1 MPRPLKVL
9 LVGASGVFGSRL
21 AELAAGEKGI
31 ELTLAARNL
40 RKLESLAARLP
51 AKVGLARTDRDTVK
65 SVDLVG
71 YDLVIDAAGPFQSS
85 HTRLID
91 AAIGARIDYIV
102 GTYRL
107 RSVLGT
113 LLEKPEELR

>member
-21 AELAAGEKGI
+21 AELAAGEKDV

-51 AKVGLARTDRDTVK
+51 
-65 SVDLVG
+65 
-71 YDLVIDAAGPFQSS
+71 DAQRVVVAGAGHMVPIS
-85 HTRLID
+85 HAPAVATEIRRFWSD
-91 AAIGARIDYIV
+91 HPA
-102 GTYRL
+102 
-107 RSVLGT
+107 
-113 LLEKPEELR
+113 